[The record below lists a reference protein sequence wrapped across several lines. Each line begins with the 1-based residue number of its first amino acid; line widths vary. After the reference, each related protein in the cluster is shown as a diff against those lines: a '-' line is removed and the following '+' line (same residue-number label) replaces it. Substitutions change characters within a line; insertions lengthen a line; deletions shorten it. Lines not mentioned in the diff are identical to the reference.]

1 MENRLLI
8 FELDNFI
15 SPETCDRILDWFKKE
30 KRLETNEGN
39 SLFNNR
45 TIPYNSINNLEVK
58 QLVNGFRFDATS
70 KARELFNKKL
80 YPDYTDLVYWPSGM
94 SMDVHAD
101 AVWLDGSPAMFPYR
115 FCAGV
120 CYLNDDAVWLDGSP
134 AMFPYRFCAGV
145 CYLNDDYQGGET
157 YFPNFNIESKPKKGK
172 VVLFPSN
179 LEYQHGVREVVGERY
194 TMPLWF
200 SENVTN
206 LEN

>member
-30 KRLETNEGN
+30 KRLETNEGS

-45 TIPYNSINNLEVK
+45 TIPYNSINNLEIK

-94 SMDVHAD
+94 SMDVHA
-101 AVWLDGSPAMFPYR
+101 
-115 FCAGV
+115 
-120 CYLNDDAVWLDGSP
+120 DAVWLDGSP